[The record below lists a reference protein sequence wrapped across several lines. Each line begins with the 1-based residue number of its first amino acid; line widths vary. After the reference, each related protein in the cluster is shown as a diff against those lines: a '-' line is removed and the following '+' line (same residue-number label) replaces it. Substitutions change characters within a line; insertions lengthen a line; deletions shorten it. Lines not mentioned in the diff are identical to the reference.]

1 MLKRI
6 SILPIAVIAIMSFC
20 TAKSSAEDSDFEEV
34 SMHESFKLWDSN
46 DDWLTD
52 LTSKDYIFGGYW
64 KSHIMLYSD
73 YLKVGTP
80 TATEHVAELYSTMPI
95 PSMIGC
101 LRLNVSYAASDLAE
115 YVRGVDLVVADNAD
129 FSNPIATIHHDTSSD
144 TYPHLWY
151 FNIPTPST
159 NLYYKF
165 MIDCK
170 SVQDYE
176 GSTSQITERV
186 KRGGWLSI
194 ERIGKSIKQSAGVD
208 NLTEEV
214 TAGVTTYYTLSGI
227 PVAEPESGIYIQ
239 VKAGRATKVIK

>member
-1 MLKRI
+1 
-6 SILPIAVIAIMSFC
+6 
-20 TAKSSAEDSDFEEV
+20 
-34 SMHESFKLWDSN
+34 
-46 DDWLTD
+46 
-52 LTSKDYIFGGYW
+52 
-64 KSHIMLYSD
+64 
-73 YLKVGTP
+73 
-80 TATEHVAELYSTMPI
+80 
-95 PSMIGC
+95 
-101 LRLNVSYAASDLAE
+101 
-115 YVRGVDLVVADNAD
+115 
-129 FSNPIATIHHDTSSD
+129 
-144 TYPHLWY
+144 
-151 FNIPTPST
+151 
-159 NLYYKF
+159 

>member
-1 MLKRI
+1 MIKRI
-6 SILPIAVIAIMSFC
+6 FILPLAVFTIMSL
-20 TAKSSAEDSDFEEV
+20 SSFVASADDSDFEEV

-52 LTSKDYIFGGYW
+52 LTSNDYIFGGYW

-80 TATEHVAELYSTMPI
+80 TATEYVAELYSTMPI
-95 PSMIGC
+95 PSRIGC
-101 LRLNVSYAASDLAE
+101 LRLNVSYAASDLAD

-129 FSNPIATIHHDTSSD
+129 FTDPIATIHHDTSSD

-151 FNIPTPST
+151 FNIPTPAT

-165 MIDCK
+165 LIDCK
-170 SVQDYE
+170 SVQNYE
-176 GSTSQITERV
+176 GSSSQITERV

-194 ERIGKSIKQSAGVD
+194 ERIGKSSKHSAGVD
-208 NLTEEV
+208 NLTEDP

-227 PVAEPESGIYIQ
+227 PVAEPQSGIYIQ

>member
-20 TAKSSAEDSDFEEV
+20 TAESSAEDSDFEEV

-80 TATEHVAELYSTMPI
+80 TASEHVAELYSTMPI

-129 FSNPIATIHHDTSSD
+129 FSDPIATIHHDTSSD
-144 TYPHLWY
+144 TYPHLW
-151 FNIPTPST
+151 
-159 NLYYKF
+159 
-165 MIDCK
+165 
-170 SVQDYE
+170 
-176 GSTSQITERV
+176 
-186 KRGGWLSI
+186 
-194 ERIGKSIKQSAGVD
+194 
-208 NLTEEV
+208 
-214 TAGVTTYYTLSGI
+214 
-227 PVAEPESGIYIQ
+227 
-239 VKAGRATKVIK
+239 